1 MAYLFYHAFS
11 LLPYVVNYERCCSF
25 PLISFYLA
33 GSMYQYFVKI
43 VPTIYRKLN
52 GEVSAVPKD
61 PSHFLIAFNRGTQ
74 GRFPKNTMT
83 ALVRPSRVRLHL

>member
-11 LLPYVVNYERCCSF
+11 LLPYVVNYERYCSF

-52 GEVSAVPKD
+52 GEVSTV
-61 PSHFLIAFNRGTQ
+61 L
-74 GRFPKNTMT
+74 
-83 ALVRPSRVRLHL
+83 

>member
-1 MAYLFYHAFS
+1 MAALKAIRFSINIALKQLGNDLFYHTFS

-52 GEVSAVPKD
+52 GEVSTV
-61 PSHFLIAFNRGTQ
+61 L
-74 GRFPKNTMT
+74 
-83 ALVRPSRVRLHL
+83 